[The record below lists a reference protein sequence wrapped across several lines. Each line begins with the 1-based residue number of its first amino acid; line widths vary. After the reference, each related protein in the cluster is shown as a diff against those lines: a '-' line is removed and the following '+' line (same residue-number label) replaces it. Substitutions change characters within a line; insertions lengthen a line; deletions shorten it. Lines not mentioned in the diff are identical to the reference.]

1 MTIAAITAARHAA
14 GAIAL
19 AAVAVSA
26 HALGAR
32 GNAKEPIVREMEIS
46 LEPRIFHYPNDRRD
60 RSPTRTAKI
69 GTLTV
74 VGTAVYDE
82 VARPLVAAE
91 SIFEECASSTTRVT
105 VYAHFRHGRVTEATA
120 LGLDEAAAEC
130 ARKLVAGTE
139 FSVGEEMDLMIPI
152 DLVK

>member
-1 MTIAAITAARHAA
+1 MNAAIIAARPAA

-19 AAVAVSA
+19 AVLAVSA
-26 HALGAR
+26 NALGVR
-32 GNAKEPIVREMEIS
+32 GKAPEAPIVREMEIT
-46 LEPRIFHYPNDRRD
+46 LEPRIFHYPNERRD
-60 RSPTRTAKI
+60 RSPTRAAKL

-82 VARPLVAAE
+82 VARPLAATE
-91 SIFEECASSTTRVT
+91 SIFAECAYSTTRVT
-105 VYAHFRHGRVTEATA
+105 VYAHFSGGRVTESTA
-120 LGLDEAAAEC
+120 LGLDETSAEC
-130 ARKLVAGTE
+130 ARKLVDGME